1 LYNVHT
7 IGVHDLY
14 NISLMYNDFYMP
26 LVYNVHDFYM
36 SLGVPNP
43 FRYLAYI
50 VNNATQKHSIAQNLK
65 VGGNPESSTKKKSFL

>member
-1 LYNVHT
+1 
-7 IGVHDLY
+7 
-14 NISLMYNDFYMP
+14 MYNDFYMP

-65 VGGNPESSTKKKSFL
+65 VGGNPESSTKKKSFLWSGLFQKIVLYHSKYV